1 MRLNAPKKAKL
12 SEGRLRSNA
21 EGARKGPRALPRA
34 ARFNSIV
41 KDQVRGQELG
51 VEIRCRCR
59 EEVYLTYLPL
69 PLSSTANRYPPP
81 KGLGRIG
88 GLAVLSRRRQSH
100 APSSLKG
107 RFSGDEFHAKMKSP
121 PENLVSPLFYG
132 TEKFFDF
139 FQPTVESDFGN
150 PKFTPAFASKDGFDK
165 GPVAW

>member
-1 MRLNAPKKAKL
+1 MVKNALDTRMRLNAPKKAKL

-21 EGARKGPRALPRA
+21 EGARKGPRALPHA
-34 ARFNSIV
+34 ACCGSIV
-41 KDQVRGQELG
+41 KDQECP
-51 VEIRCRCR
+51 E
-59 EEVYLTYLPL
+59 
-69 PLSSTANRYPPP
+69 
-81 KGLGRIG
+81 GLGRIG

-132 TEKFFDF
+132 TEKIFDF

>member
-1 MRLNAPKKAKL
+1 MGERCCAGRPRGRHGISAIEAADRASDHEPTIHWKVSRTSAACRVGSRKHLSPSAMR
-12 SEGRLRSNA
+12 SE
-21 EGARKGPRALPRA
+21 P
-34 ARFNSIV
+34 V
-41 KDQVRGQELG
+41 
-51 VEIRCRCR
+51 
-59 EEVYLTYLPL
+59 
-69 PLSSTANRYPPP
+69 
-81 KGLGRIG
+81 GRIG
-88 GLAVLSRRRQSH
+88 GFAVISRRRQSH

-165 GPVAW
+165 GSVAW